1 MSETV
6 GFRIKID
13 GADELT
19 NVELRL
25 GEINKQLRD
34 ARKEQNKPVYG
45 KLRREQIALQETAK
59 GLRKDIRQQ
68 AKDWND
74 IKKNI
79 PTDSLI
85 GLSKRYRE
93 LTNEINRMSKA
104 QRDSDFGKNVIR
116 EAREVKSE
124 LDKVQ
129 QSMGNF
135 RGNVGNY
142 RSALGGG
149 IDGLLGGGI
158 GGVIGGAVAGAATG
172 TIISQGALFAATAL
186 KNVLVDATN
195 VVLDYDE
202 ANANL
207 NAILGKTADQTEALR
222 NQQVELGA
230 STAFTSA
237 QVAELQ
243 TELAKLGFTEE
254 EILASAEG
262 ITQFAIATQADVAK
276 AAELVGATL
285 RSFNLEA
292 DQSRRVVEVLA
303 AAANQSSLDFGSLE
317 TALPIV
323 GGVAAQFGKTV
334 EEVAAQLG
342 VLSDRGIDASTAGTA
357 LRNIYLKSAKAGLTF
372 EQALDKVA
380 SSQNMAVTALEMF
393 GTRGALQAV
402 ILADNA
408 AEVQNLTGE
417 LGDLEGV
424 LDNMARTQLESV
436 RGKILLLRSAWEGLI
451 LSVEDGSGVLG
462 EMSKN
467 TIDGLT
473 NITTVIRR
481 LNEGT
486 ISWGTA
492 FKALMVD
499 VKDASKILDDLTKAE
514 KELADQR
521 REGYEGWMAA
531 MGDIFPN
538 LNKTLDENENKTRE
552 WQRQIDEAALNTI
565 NGLNE
570 KIKELKDSFNSAS
583 IGSEDFNRTSKELTE
598 LQERLEKATGKVKKN
613 LKETYD
619 SDSIAGMEASMR
631 ELNKQI
637 EKATDQTLIEQ
648 LIVQSVEL
656 GDKIKYAKDQLF
668 GLRDT
673 AMGGALADI
682 LEAEIE
688 KEANAEREKNRRDTK
703 KFWEEADKRDADKVQ
718 QELDDMKFLD
728 ELEKQSDREVY
739 AELNKLQKQSEANEI
754 KSLQKQFEEEK
765 KLDQRIEEEKRRNR
779 LETLNIIS
787 QAGFDIFYQ
796 SQQQQLDSELSALRE
811 SYQAR
816 IDAAEGNKEQQE
828 RLSEE
833 LAAKE
838 EKLQRDAF
846 ERNKRMQIAEA
857 LIKGALAALQ
867 ALANTTLPFPA
878 SLSALFPIGAQ
889 TAANVA
895 VIASQSYADGGFTG
909 YKGIKDLNLPGRKIV
924 GYVHDREYVA
934 PTSQIEKYPGL
945 FKALE
950 QDRRGFA
957 DGGYTTPMDY
967 ERMVTG
973 IQMGRMANQGVNSPE
988 YNEMIRQAVYD
999 GAMQGA
1005 RIGAMEGSKAGTK
1018 EGSSEGSREGVIQAS
1033 RETEFTKIRSE
1044 RANKNL
1050 KQ

>member
-207 NAILGKTADQTEALR
+207 NAILGKTAEQTGALR
-222 NQQVELGA
+222 EQQKELGA
-230 STAFTSA
+230 TTAFTAA
-237 QVAELQ
+237 QVAGLQ

-254 EILASAEG
+254 EILSSAEG
-262 ITQFAIATQADVAK
+262 ITQFAIATQADVAR

-285 RSFNLEA
+285 RSFNMDA

-303 AAANQSSLDFGSLE
+303 AAANKTSLDFGSLE

-323 GGVAAQFGKTV
+323 SGVAAQFGKTI
-334 EEVAAQLG
+334 EDVAAQLG

-357 LRNIYLKSAKAGLTF
+357 LRNIYLKSAQAGLTF
-372 EQALDKVA
+372 EQALERVA
-380 SSQNMAVTALEMF
+380 NSQNKAVTALEMF
-393 GTRGALQAV
+393 GTRGAVQSI
-402 ILADNA
+402 ILAENA
-408 AEVQNLTGE
+408 TETQNLTSE
-417 LGDLEGV
+417 LGDLQGV

-436 RGKILLLRSAWEGLI
+436 RGKTLLLRSAWESLI
-451 LSVEDGSGVLG
+451 LSVEDGNGVLG

-467 TIDGLT
+467 TLDGLT
-473 NITTVIRR
+473 NIVTVITR
-481 LNEGT
+481 LNDGT
-486 ISWGTA
+486 IKWGTA
-492 FKALMVD
+492 IKALMID
-499 VKDASKILDDLTKAE
+499 VKDATALLKDLEETE
-514 KELADQR
+514 KRMGEIRTENQENVDQFLKDTMPWFSR
-521 REGYEGWMAA
+521 VVE
-531 MGDIFPN
+531 
-538 LNKTLDENENKTRE
+538 ENKKDVE
-552 WQRQIDEAALNTI
+552 DWQKQVDEAALQTI
-565 NGLNE
+565 SGLNN
-570 KIKELKDSFNSAS
+570 KIKELKEDLDNAV
-583 IGSEDFNRTSKELTE
+583 IGSDNFNRTTKELAD
-598 LQERLEKATGKVKKN
+598 LQEKLDKATGKVKKN
-613 LKETYD
+613 LKETY
-619 SDSIAGMEASMR
+619 SPDSIAGMEAAFR
-631 ELNKQI
+631 ELNKQLDQ
-637 EKATDQTLIEQ
+637 ATDQTVIEELIN
-648 LIVQSVEL
+648 QSVKL
-656 GDKIKYAKDQLF
+656 GNQIKYAKDQLF
-668 GLRDT
+668 GLRD
-673 AMGGALADI
+673 AAQGGVLADS

-765 KLDQRIEEEKRRNR
+765 KLDQRIEEEKRR
-779 LETLNIIS
+779 
-787 QAGFDIFYQ
+787 
-796 SQQQQLDSELSALRE
+796 
-811 SYQAR
+811 
-816 IDAAEGNKEQQE
+816 K
-828 RLSEE
+828 
-833 LAAKE
+833 
-838 EKLQRDAF
+838 
-846 ERNKRMQIAEA
+846 
-857 LIKGALAALQ
+857 
-867 ALANTTLPFPA
+867 
-878 SLSALFPIGAQ
+878 IG
-889 TAANVA
+889 
-895 VIASQSYADGGFTG
+895 
-909 YKGIKDLNLPGRKIV
+909 
-924 GYVHDREYVA
+924 
-934 PTSQIEKYPGL
+934 
-945 FKALE
+945 
-950 QDRRGFA
+950 
-957 DGGYTTPMDY
+957 
-967 ERMVTG
+967 
-973 IQMGRMANQGVNSPE
+973 
-988 YNEMIRQAVYD
+988 
-999 GAMQGA
+999 
-1005 RIGAMEGSKAGTK
+1005 
-1018 EGSSEGSREGVIQAS
+1018 
-1033 RETEFTKIRSE
+1033 
-1044 RANKNL
+1044 RAHV
-1050 KQ
+1050 